1 MASENKDQIE
11 PDSKRARIS
20 SESEACSKEN
30 KTNLDRALKRLDA
43 SEDLFKEDID
53 KIVFYALAEGYI
65 YSILDKLLQRGF
77 KVDILAILENKREI
91 VHNLLENNSK
101 CDIDD
106 LVYLAIGN
114 GCVEIFKTLLKNDY
128 IKDINAKNSD
138 GDTYLIRACAR
149 DNEGQIE
156 IVKLL
161 LEKGVDVNVKSDF
174 MQMTA
179 LHYAAYKGTP
189 EMVQELLKHNPN
201 MDDTNEYGKS
211 PLFWAIH
218 NKKRRLEIGRLLLTN
233 GCNVN
238 LQDNA
243 GNTALCQSVVRN
255 DSAFMALLL
264 EHGADVRIGDLG
276 LIPLDLILLVKDK
289 KILKLFLDFS
299 DNQDLNIRDDNK
311 KTPFELVVGSKR
323 KFTTAAKMIAFKNF

>member
-1 MASENKDQIE
+1 MASENKDKIE
-11 PDSKRARIS
+11 PDSKRARMS
-20 SESEACSKEN
+20 PESEVCLKED
-30 KTNLDRALKRLDA
+30 KENLDRALKRLEA
-43 SEDLFKEDID
+43 GEDLITEDIEE
-53 KIVFYALAEGYI
+53 IVFYAVANSYI
-65 YSILDKLLQRGF
+65 HLLDDLLQKGA
-77 KVDILAILENKREI
+77 KVEISEIFENKREI
-91 VHNLLENNSK
+91 VSKLLENNSN
-101 CDIDD
+101 CNIED
-106 LVYLAIGN
+106 LVYWAIGN
-114 GCVEIFKTLLKNDY
+114 GSVEILKTLLKNDY

-243 GNTALCQSVVRN
+243 GNTALCTSVVWN
-255 DSAFMALLL
+255 DTEFMALLL
-264 EHGADVRIGDLG
+264 EQGANVRVGDSG
-276 LIPLDLILLVKDK
+276 LIPLESILLIKDEEM
-289 KILKLFLDFS
+289 LKLFLNFS
-299 DNQDLNIRDDNK
+299 DHQDLNIRDDNK
-311 KTPFELVVGSKR
+311 KTPFELVVQIK
-323 KFTTAAKMIAFKNF
+323 KFTAAAKMLAFKNF